1 MNPTI
6 RSKIIFGIA
15 STLKQLHK
23 RKIILRNLKME
34 NIVLDD
40 NLEPKI
46 KTCILSQFFSNPEKI
61 KNEVSFEYLAPELLE
76 DSNENCSFA
85 SDVYAYGIFLYHIIT
100 KDVRLT
106 FVQNIDEDKKKKES
120 VAIVI
125 KKHLRVII
133 IIEDLHHITVVKKTK
148 NKL

>member
-61 KNEVSFEYLAPELLE
+61 KNEVSYEYLAPELLE
-76 DSNENCSFA
+76 YSNENCSFA
-85 SDVYAYGIFLYHIIT
+85 SDVYAYGIFLYHMIT

-106 FVQNIDEDKKKKES
+106 FVQNIDEDKKTGKCSHSHKKAS
-120 VAIVI
+120 
-125 KKHLRVII
+125 KSDNNHRRSSSYHSSK
-133 IIEDLHHITVVKKTK
+133 KKTK